1 MNGIENFVNAR
12 APPQASISF
21 EVISEETCD
30 PPTTEGEILTE
41 QPIKLWVTKE
51 KMFPKLDSATTH
63 FVFIVST
70 DLALGPMS
78 PLPTKKGALFS
89 KGMDTD
95 MASETQ
101 RRVIRQMLAATG
113 TSQLAQYVK
122 EGRCHIIVASHQD
135 ESRDPTDAP
144 KSRTCS
150 ENVYYL
156 LKIYYL
162 DTKHSY
168 ISDKSVHPNFDDR
181 VLPYCEDF
189 YNRITAMFKPK
200 EYNKMFVE
208 LEDFDAV
215 TIADSLTSI
224 IHRNF
229 KRNPLL
235 KKWRTSKPS
244 QGAALFFRTIFNIS
258 STM

>member
-122 EGRCHIIVASHQD
+122 ELRIEDIVDKMKERKIKEKNEANDLIWWPEWTVEKGKQLVRHFFSQIEEYSRRSAVFLLAEQLRTGYWSEVKMLD
-135 ESRDPTDAP
+135 EQ
-144 KSRTCS
+144 
-150 ENVYYL
+150 E
-156 LKIYYL
+156 
-162 DTKHSY
+162 
-168 ISDKSVHPNFDDR
+168 
-181 VLPYCEDF
+181 
-189 YNRITAMFKPK
+189 
-200 EYNKMFVE
+200 FVE
-208 LEDFDAV
+208 LVKAKMDIWK
-215 TIADSLTSI
+215 T
-224 IHRNF
+224 NF
-229 KRNPLL
+229 AN
-235 KKWRTSKPS
+235 
-244 QGAALFFRTIFNIS
+244 
-258 STM
+258 

>member
-1 MNGIENFVNAR
+1 MQSLRMMNGIENFVNAR

-150 ENVYYL
+150 ENTNRFIQTLMTECYHIAKTSTIGSPL
-156 LKIYYL
+156 CSSQRSTTKCLWNWKI
-162 DTKHSY
+162 SMR
-168 ISDKSVHPNFDDR
+168 S
-181 VLPYCEDF
+181 
-189 YNRITAMFKPK
+189 
-200 EYNKMFVE
+200 
-208 LEDFDAV
+208 
-215 TIADSLTSI
+215 
-224 IHRNF
+224 
-229 KRNPLL
+229 PL
-235 KKWRTSKPS
+235 RTV
-244 QGAALFFRTIFNIS
+244 
-258 STM
+258 